1 MTLAIHTRYQGPTDT
16 KGARISATCTRVNR
30 TCKIYV
36 GVDHALDGVTRHA
49 VAAREMITRHF
60 PHTAEWSDP
69 RMYYAGETLD
79 GKGYVFTVC
88 PTVED

>member
-1 MTLAIHTRYQGPTDT
+1 MSLAIHTRYHGATDT
-16 KGARISATCTRVNR
+16 RGARISATCTRVNR
-30 TCKIYV
+30 THKIYV
-36 GVDHALDGVTRHA
+36 GVDHALDGVARHA
-49 VAAREMITRHF
+49 VAARELIIRHF

-88 PTVED
+88 PTVEA